1 MSSET
6 LRKFTPA
13 MESAFVNLMA
23 ESAESKE
30 PGSGWYWHSHY
41 REEHEAW
48 IHDGL
53 GEFSFGDLEMQ
64 SGSLNDRLINL
75 LDSVLSCNSNV
86 VWYRAEALD
95 DEVTGGLVG
104 DEEKGRLWLVT
115 GSEQEAIGK
124 INSATEQV
132 RADYL
137 EYNASE

>member
-1 MSSET
+1 
-6 LRKFTPA
+6 
-13 MESAFVNLMA
+13 MESAFANLMA

-30 PGSGWYWHSHY
+30 PGSGHYWHSHY

-48 IHDGL
+48 MHDGL
-53 GEFSFGDLEMQ
+53 GEFSFGDREMQ
-64 SGSLNDRLINL
+64 SGSLNDCLINL

-95 DEVTGGLVG
+95 DEVTGRRDGFVG
-104 DEEKGRLWLVT
+104 EAQLGRLWLVT